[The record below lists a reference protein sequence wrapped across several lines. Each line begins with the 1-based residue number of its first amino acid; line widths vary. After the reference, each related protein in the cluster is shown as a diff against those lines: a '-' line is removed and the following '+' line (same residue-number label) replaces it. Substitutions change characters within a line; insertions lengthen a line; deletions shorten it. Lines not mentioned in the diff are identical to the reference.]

1 MVIGGFADF
10 GKSER
15 SNQLSLQSTNSSC
28 LLVPLS
34 GKKSS
39 PKRSISRP
47 NGGLLMVP
55 FIPLLPFSVSLK
67 GGLRLVLYSYAEL
80 SNKTLQT
87 FLHRKMFRQSQTTD
101 RGMYKQGELY
111 KQITNFKFILWNLKF
126 SILWKFLL
134 CKSFVSNRNFWF
146 SFNLFLSLGMLRVA
160 HSFDGL
166 ALTLMLV
173 DACWFGI
180 CREPAFLDKTE
191 RQSIDTP
198 PKSNCWTR
206 CQVYPGT
213 TMKALCVPTRY
224 YLVHCTTNRVQWPDS
239 AERWLLAA

>member
-1 MVIGGFADF
+1 
-10 GKSER
+10 
-15 SNQLSLQSTNSSC
+15 
-28 LLVPLS
+28 
-34 GKKSS
+34 
-39 PKRSISRP
+39 
-47 NGGLLMVP
+47 MVP

-146 SFNLFLSLGMLRVA
+146 SLSLSISRCAERVA

-166 ALTLMLV
+166 SLTLMLV

-206 CQVYPGT
+206 CQVHPGT
-213 TMKALCVPTRY
+213 TMKALQCVLSTIWYIVLQTACSDLIPQN
-224 YLVHCTTNRVQWPDS
+224 VDSWPHKPQNKIHEQQVRLQDS
-239 AERWLLAA
+239 LH